1 MIIILI
7 RTSMRDR
14 GVMEIIIT
22 IILTVMGNYPH
33 EDYDNADDNANDGH
47 DHEDDDDEDDDDN
60 DDNENGHGDG
70 DVDVDVDVDGDGDG
84 DGDDDGDNG
93 NYGNDQHEEI
103 SFEGKYAGFKP
114 CPKGKCLTIKHNQLN
129 NVW

>member
-1 MIIILI
+1 
-7 RTSMRDR
+7 
-14 GVMEIIIT
+14 
-22 IILTVMGNYPH
+22 MGNYPH
-33 EDYDNADDNANDGH
+33 EDYDNADDNTNDGH
-47 DHEDDDDEDDDDN
+47 DHEDDDDEDDDDS
-60 DDNENGHGDG
+60 DDNENEHGDG
-70 DVDVDVDVDGDGDG
+70 DVDVDVDG